1 MQNIEAFGISR
12 HNAVF
17 DAIVD
22 HLHEVTGATRSTVQI
37 TMFCRRWPFFA
48 IGRANCRCHRWC
60 KRSEDRIKPP
70 HDLFLASDHQAI
82 ATSEAPG
89 TAAGADVDVMDAF
102 RFQCHGA
109 IEVMAVM
116 WSFALVCY
124 CLRGGNGV

>member
-1 MQNIEAFGISR
+1 
-12 HNAVF
+12 
-17 DAIVD
+17 
-22 HLHEVTGATRSTVQI
+22 
-37 TMFCRRWPFFA
+37 
-48 IGRANCRCHRWC
+48 GRANCRCHRWC

-116 WSFALVCY
+116 RTFAVDSHVVGVQMVCQLVDSFVDNSCWKHQPHNSGRA
-124 CLRGGNGV
+124 